1 MNFLVL
7 SAAKFTGLC
16 SGSSRTQTQGPWQW
30 LQLPLPCGSIQL
42 GGGGDRPRPR
52 QNQLDPPPLE
62 EGFGA
67 VWGIA
72 STAVGSHPRPL
83 TPGSCGKDNV
93 LITLPA
99 QLCRTSEGGLLLTDW
114 RAGSPP
120 GPLTVPTAC
129 WASCAHRREK
139 SQKGACSRQPCP
151 PPGLVQHSLQVG
163 IE

>member
-99 QLCRTSEGGLLLTDW
+99 QLCRTSEGGTTPHRLESGESAWPTDHADRVLGELRTQKREITERCLLT
-114 RAGSPP
+114 
-120 GPLTVPTAC
+120 PTLPTPRISSTFFTS
-129 WASCAHRREK
+129 WN
-139 SQKGACSRQPCP
+139 
-151 PPGLVQHSLQVG
+151 
-163 IE
+163 